1 MATVPTQSPSCHDA
15 LFESA
20 HVHLKTRLPV
30 IVALPWPG
38 AAGAVLAQVYLGVG
52 TGLGCGMGKK

>member
-15 LFESA
+15 LFESP
-20 HVHLKTRLPV
+20 HHHLKTRLPV

-38 AAGAVLAQVYLGVG
+38 AAGTALAQVYLGVR